1 MYVYI
6 DHSPKVLRG
15 KFQKRTIPKLR
26 IARCC
31 AWRAD
36 VGCGSSLRQVCLC
49 TCAVTTVSHAG
60 ALEPIRLTV
69 TVPQCLSAG
78 HPYCTKSRS
87 QSMEAVT
94 LAAQLCHREAT
105 ESIL

>member
-1 MYVYI
+1 MENSRNEPSLSYESHAAVRG
-6 DHSPKVLRG
+6 VL
-15 KFQKRTIPKLR
+15 T
-26 IARCC
+26 
-31 AWRAD
+31 WD
-36 VGCGSSLRQVCLC
+36 VAHPFVRCLC

-87 QSMEAVT
+87 QSTEAVT
-94 LAAQLCHREAT
+94 LAAQLCRREAT
-105 ESIL
+105 ESVL